1 MRLVSDF
8 GGLPAGPVDRSE
20 YPLGPRDKRV
30 DAMKTLM
37 QRRDPGL
44 TSDASRRA
52 QEELPADLYE
62 NLPYYDRWLLALRRN
77 LVERGHLD
85 ENELDR
91 RIAELRVRADG
102 AGQGGAAE

>member
-8 GGLPAGPVDRSE
+8 GGLPAGPVDRAE
-20 YPLGPRDKRV
+20 HPLGPRDKRV

-52 QEELPADLYE
+52 QEELPTDLYE
-62 NLPYYDRWLLALRRN
+62 NLAYYDRWLLALRRN
-77 LVERGHLD
+77 LIERGHLD
-85 ENELDR
+85 EDEVDR
-91 RIAELRVRADG
+91 RVAELRARAEG
-102 AGQGGAAE
+102 AGPGAATE